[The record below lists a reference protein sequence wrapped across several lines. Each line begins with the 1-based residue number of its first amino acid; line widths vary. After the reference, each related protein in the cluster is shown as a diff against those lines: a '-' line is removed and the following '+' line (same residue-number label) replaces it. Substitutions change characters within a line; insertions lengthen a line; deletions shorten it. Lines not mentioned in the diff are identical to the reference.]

1 MRLIFFLKKRRIYRK
16 YFERGGV
23 NFPLRSSV
31 GGRLGAVPL
40 SSVTLSFLVHVLTS
54 SNPSQMTLIP
64 SVSSASMAG
73 DFRKRRKSEP
83 AVGPPRGLGDQS
95 VSRTSPSRADL
106 PGSSSTFTKSFISS
120 SPSSPSRAQGEPQ

>member
-1 MRLIFFLKKRRIYRK
+1 MRLIFFKDKSIESI
-16 YFERGGV
+16 FECGGM
-23 NFPLRSSV
+23 NFPLCSSV
-31 GGRLGAVPL
+31 RGRSGVVPF
-40 SSVTLSFLVHVLTS
+40 SNVILSFLVHVLTS
-54 SNPSQMTLIP
+54 SSPNQMTLVP

-95 VSRTSPSRADL
+95 ASRTSPSRADL

>member
-1 MRLIFFLKKRRIYRK
+1 MRLIFFLKDKSTESI
-16 YFERGGV
+16 FECGGM
-23 NFPLRSSV
+23 NFPLCSSV
-31 GGRLGAVPL
+31 GGRLGVVPL
-40 SSVTLSFLVHVLTS
+40 SNVILSFLVHVLTS
-54 SNPSQMTLIP
+54 SSLNQMTLIP
-64 SVSSASMAG
+64 SVSSASMSG